1 MANPAPPNQVIQEP
15 GTHGDQVIKAP
26 TETTAASTAGG
37 YNERTESTRRD

>member
-15 GTHGDQVIKAP
+15 GQYGDREIKAP
-26 TETTAASTAGG
+26 TETTAASSAGG